1 MPKLLSDVAL
11 CLGAALGVVLL
22 FRRLSLPSVAGYL
35 LAGMLIGPS
44 GLGLIDDPADVQDV
58 AEIGIVLLLF
68 AIGLDISLR
77 RLVGYGRFFLGAG
90 AAQLGL
96 TALAGTL
103 FLAARGG
110 SWGGAAL
117 LGFAVALSSTA
128 IVLKVLSGRGEM
140 ATPHGQ
146 LALGVLIFQD
156 IAVIPAMALL
166 AVLAAGGAGDPA
178 AAAAAVGKALAGM
191 AALLLAGR
199 YVAPRLFAHA
209 ARSGSREVFSLLVV
223 FLLLGTAWLAS
234 RFGLSLAMGAFLA
247 GLILAESDYGPQA
260 LAEIIPVK
268 EIFSGLFFTSL
279 GMLLDLRFAASSA
292 GTLFGLA
299 ALALAGK
306 ALLATAACRLVHPS
320 WRISFTAGL
329 ALAQVGE
336 FALVITAAALPLGIV
351 AAADYQV
358 LLAVT
363 VLTMLLSPFLV
374 GSAHALSL
382 RLTRRLPGAAGSP
395 APPPAEAL
403 HGECLLQGH
412 VVVVGYGLNGAN
424 LARVLTATGIPFL
437 VLELNPVLVEE
448 GRRAGHDV
456 RYGDGTLGEVLRA
469 VQVPCARVLVVAI
482 SDPLATRQIVAV
494 ARAVNPA
501 IHLVVRTR
509 FLHEIEELERLG
521 ANEVIAEEFETSVE
535 IFTRVLRELL
545 VPRNVIAI
553 QVDLVRREG
562 YGMLRGLSMPS
573 RLKDQ
578 LAHIL
583 AASAVDN
590 IQLLEGAPAI
600 GRTAAEL
607 RLREST
613 GVTLVAAIRGG
624 KASTNP
630 PPDWRFELG
639 DILVVIGSHREVDD
653 AERLLSGEPG
663 PRPGN
668 PALS

>member
-11 CLGAALGVVLL
+11 CLGAALAVVLL
-22 FRRLSLPSVAGYL
+22 FRRLNLPSVAGFL
-35 LAGMLIGPS
+35 LAGLLIGPS
-44 GLGLIDDPADVQDV
+44 GLGLIGDTAEVQDV
-58 AEIGIVLLLF
+58 AELGIVLLLF

-77 RLVGYGRFFLGAG
+77 RLVEYGRFFLGAG

-96 TALAGTL
+96 TALAGAL
-103 FLAARGG
+103 LLAARGT
-110 SWGGAAL
+110 SWSGAAL

-128 IVLKVLSGRGEM
+128 IVLKVLSGRGEI

-166 AVLAAGGAGDPA
+166 AVLAVGAGNPA
-178 AAAAAVGKALAGM
+178 AAAVAVVKALAGM
-191 AALLLAGR
+191 GTLLFAGR
-199 YVAPRLFAHA
+199 YVAPRLFAQA
-209 ARSGSREVFSLLVV
+209 ARSRSREVFSLLVV

-268 EIFSGLFFTSL
+268 ETFSGLFFTSL
-279 GMLLDLRFAASSA
+279 GMLLDLRFAAASA
-292 GTLFGLA
+292 GTLLGLA
-299 ALALAGK
+299 ALAVAGK
-306 ALLATAACRLVHPS
+306 ALLATVACRLVHPS
-320 WRISFTAGL
+320 WRISLTAGL
-329 ALAQVGE
+329 TLAQVGE
-336 FALVITAAALPLGIV
+336 FALVLAAAALPLGLV
-351 AAADYQV
+351 APADYQV

-363 VLTMLLSPFLV
+363 VLTMLCSPFLI
-374 GSAHALSL
+374 GSAHTLSL
-382 RLTRRLPGAAGSP
+382 RLTRRLSDRADSA
-395 APPPAEAL
+395 APPPVEAL
-403 HGECLLQGH
+403 RGECSLRGH

-437 VLELNPVLVEE
+437 ALELNPVLVEE

-469 VQVPCARVLVVAI
+469 VQAQCARVLVVAI
-482 SDPLATRQIVAV
+482 SDPLATRQVVAV
-494 ARAVNPA
+494 ARAVNPT

-509 FLHEIEELERLG
+509 FLREIEELERLG
-521 ANEVIAEEFETSVE
+521 ADEVIAEEFETSVE

-578 LAHIL
+578 LTHIL

-590 IQLLEGAPAI
+590 VQLLEGSPAI
-600 GRTAAEL
+600 GRTLADL
-607 RLREST
+607 GLRETT
-613 GVTLVAAIRGG
+613 GVSLVAVIRGG
-624 KASTNP
+624 KAATNP
-630 PPDWRFELG
+630 PPDWVFALG
-639 DILVVIGSHREVDD
+639 DILVVIGAHREVDA
-653 AERLLSGEPG
+653 AERLLAAAPEPTG
-663 PRPGN
+663 SAPG
-668 PALS
+668 SS